1 MAVTN
6 KHDWLHWALPCL
18 TEKQVFDHLGLPYV
32 PPSLRI
38 LKSWNGTA
46 EAKNKPSKAQRR

>member
-46 EAKNKPSKAQRR
+46 EAKNKPSKAQ